1 MVFPLCQD
9 LVKGSSDQIKMIK
22 DIDNFKPRESYLD
35 LKNSGKLKSA
45 EKNET
50 FLENLTKMKKVI
62 EK

>member
-1 MVFPLCQD
+1 
-9 LVKGSSDQIKMIK
+9 MIK